1 MNSWPAER
9 EGTVQRGWGDA
20 GEKWHRQEGA
30 GRCPGRPPAS
40 AEGCSLQGRV
50 FLSMSMLCARSLGNW
65 APAASVPRQQPGV
78 MGYSLPGP
86 ALAPRARFPP
96 AVPSSLLGPCQRPRC
111 QGRGDAAPVSP
122 AGAGRHPG
130 LFSGLY
136 PCHPAAFVLGG
147 PCRRCIRSSDAASPA
162 ETTLVFAKLTPQLFK
177 TQNTTLKPMPH
188 PISVSSDAF
197 GNSRDGPTVL
207 TVSSRSGHA
216 RHSGGRGKAALGQ
229 PEGHGCCPG
238 TGLGFWA
245 QLLPGVC
252 NPGWVS
258 AAGRVER
265 CLSPRTLGAVSLCR
279 METKI
284 LPQLLPTW
292 CLRQV

>member
-1 MNSWPAER
+1 MR
-9 EGTVQRGWGDA
+9 RGWGDA
-20 GEKWHRQEGA
+20 GEKWHGREGA
-30 GRCPGRPPAS
+30 GRCLGRPPAG

-50 FLSMSMLCARSLGNW
+50 FLSVSMLCTRSLGNW

-111 QGRGDAAPVSP
+111 QGRGDAAPVSL
-122 AGAGRHPG
+122 AGAGRHPQ
-130 LFSGLY
+130 LFSALH
-136 PCHPAAFVLGG
+136 PCQPPAPSSLHDPAAFVLGG
-147 PCRRCIRSSDAASPA
+147 PRRCCVRSSDAASPA
-162 ETTLVFAKLTPQLFK
+162 ETTPASAKLTPQLCK
-177 TQNTTLKPMPH
+177 TQNNTLKPTPH

-197 GNSRDGPTVL
+197 GNSRDGPTVV
-207 TVSSRSGHA
+207 TVSSRSGRA
-216 RHSGGRGKAALGQ
+216 RRNGGRGKAALGQ

-258 AAGRVER
+258 AAGRAER
-265 CLSPRTLGAVSLCR
+265 CPSPRALGAVSLR
-279 METKI
+279 HMETKI